1 MLINLFH
8 IAARMK
14 NIIAVILFIAM
25 GFLSASAQDGRL
37 SGKVWDSEKEK
48 PLPLAIV
55 SVYQKGR
62 IVMGTAT
69 DANGRYNISV
79 LSPGNYRLT
88 ISYPGYT
95 TKYVDSIAVFP
106 LKTTF
111 ADFDMAVGKPRD
123 KRGRLS
129 LAESYPQKNIP
140 NRKFE
145 HVRSGKIKPE
155 ENE

>member
-1 MLINLFH
+1 MKTKLFH
-8 IAARMK
+8 ITVGIK
-14 NIIAVILFIAM
+14 NMILIAFLMAM
-25 GFLSASAQDGRL
+25 GFLSAGAQDGRL

-55 SVYQKGR
+55 SVYQKER

-129 LAESYPQKNIP
+129 LAESYPPKNIL
-140 NRKFE
+140 R
-145 HVRSGKIKPE
+145 KIKPE